1 MSLGDYLTIGALVF
15 WTSIAVYLTLKQ
27 AFEDK
32 QIKRGSH
39 Q

>member
-1 MSLGDYLTIGALVF
+1 MSLGDYLAVGALVF

-32 QIKRGSH
+32 QIKRGG
-39 Q
+39 